1 MTDYKHVGRIRVTG
15 RKVLVAYRTLPSD
28 PYHALVIQTESLGP
42 EQHDSIIKIVESS
55 AGQSAYELAEVLAR
69 SRFPDG
75 SVMLAALHVQ
85 GRLTKVP
92 TKDIDMVPN
101 SRVTVPLD
109 ELNRMIAE
117 QRGVGIED
125 LAVKPVDSREVAT
138 INELNTVNAP
148 TPPDTALS
156 DADLARKY
164 RSDALR
170 LSKEAAALRRMA
182 DQLAPSKKTG
192 PKKKGE

>member
-1 MTDYKHVGRIRVTG
+1 MADYKHVGRIRATG

-75 SVMLAALHVQ
+75 YVMLAALHVQ

-92 TKDIDMVPN
+92 TEAIDMVPN
-101 SRVTVPLD
+101 SRATVPLD

-138 INELNTVNAP
+138 INDLNTVNAP
-148 TPPDTALS
+148 TPPDAALS